1 MIRSLAPVA
10 WPSHPLRS
18 LALGALLAVI
28 AAACAPAAT
37 APPPLRVMATTTV
50 LADLAAQVAGDR
62 ARVEPIA
69 PSGAHVEEYEPTPDD
84 ARRVSEADVIVVN
97 GLDLDA
103 WSGSLLRNAK
113 SGARTV
119 TVTEGLP
126 DLDGNPHLWFD
137 LALAQ
142 KYVERIRDG
151 LSDADPAGREGYA
164 SRASAY
170 LAQLRALDGE
180 IRQKVATIPAARRKL
195 VTSHDAFA
203 YYAKAYGL
211 EVVGFTQTEK
221 GKEPSAG
228 ELAALV
234 RTVKAA
240 SVPAVFVEQG
250 VSPRLAEALAREA
263 GVSKVVTDLPTDSL
277 GEKPA
282 DSFIGLMRQVTDII
296 VRALK

>member
-1 MIRSLAPVA
+1 MIRSLA
-10 WPSHPLRS
+10 
-18 LALGALLAVI
+18 LGLVLGLAV
-28 AAACAPAAT
+28 AACAPAAT
-37 APPPLRVMATTTV
+37 PAPPAPPALRVMATTTI

-62 ARVEPIA
+62 ARVESVVPA
-69 PSGAHVEEYEPTPDD
+69 GAAVEKYEPAPDD
-84 ARRVSEADVIVVN
+84 ARRVSAADVIIVN

-103 WSGSLLRNAK
+103 WSTSLLRNAK

-119 TVTEGLP
+119 TVTAGLP

-142 KYVERIRDG
+142 KYVERIRDA
-151 LSDADPAGREGYA
+151 LAEADPAGREGYA
-164 SRASAY
+164 SRAAAY
-170 LAQLRALDGE
+170 LAQLRTLDGE

-195 VTSHDAFA
+195 VTSHDAFP

-228 ELAALV
+228 DLAALV

-240 SVPAVFVEQG
+240 NVPAVFVEQG
-250 VSPRLAEALAREA
+250 VSPRLAEALARDA
-263 GVSKVVTDLPTDSL
+263 GVKKVVTDLRTDSL

-282 DSFIGLMRQVTDII
+282 DSFIGLMRQLTDII
-296 VRALK
+296 VGALK

>member
-1 MIRSLAPVA
+1 MIRSLA
-10 WPSHPLRS
+10 
-18 LALGALLAVI
+18 LGLLLAMAV
-28 AAACAPAAT
+28 AACAPAAT
-37 APPPLRVMATTTV
+37 PPALRVMATTTI

-62 ARVEPIA
+62 ARVESIA
-69 PSGAHVEEYEPTPDD
+69 PAGAHVEEYEPTPDD
-84 ARRVSEADVIVVN
+84 ARRVSAADVIVVN

-113 SGARTV
+113 TGARTV

-137 LALAQ
+137 VALAQ
-142 KYVERIRDG
+142 QYVERIRDA
-151 LSDADPAGREGYA
+151 LTDADPAGREGYA

-170 LAQLRALDGE
+170 LAQLRSLDGE

-195 VTSHDAFA
+195 VTSHDAFP

-211 EVVGFTQTEK
+211 EVVGFTQTEE

-228 ELAALV
+228 DLAALV
-234 RTVKAA
+234 RTVRAA
-240 SVPAVFVEQG
+240 NVPAVFVEQG
-250 VSPRLAEALAREA
+250 VSPRLAEALARDA
-263 GVSKVVTDLPTDSL
+263 GVRKVVTDLPTDSL

-282 DSFIGLMRQVTDII
+282 DSFIGLLRQVTEII
-296 VRALK
+296 VDALK

>member
-1 MIRSLAPVA
+1 MIRSLALGLVLGVA
-10 WPSHPLRS
+10 
-18 LALGALLAVI
+18 V
-28 AAACAPAAT
+28 AACAPAT
-37 APPPLRVMATTTV
+37 PPPAALRVMATTTI

-62 ARVEPIA
+62 ARVESIA
-69 PSGAHVEEYEPTPDD
+69 PAGAHVEEYEPTPDD
-84 ARRVSEADVIVVN
+84 ARRVSAADVIIVN

-103 WSGSLLRNAK
+103 WSASLLRNAK

-119 TVTEGLP
+119 TVSEGLP

-142 KYVERIRDG
+142 KYVERIRDA
-151 LSDADPAGREGYA
+151 LAETDPAGREGYA

-180 IRQKVATIPAARRKL
+180 IRQKVATITAARRKL
-195 VTSHDAFA
+195 VTSHDAFP
-203 YYAKAYGL
+203 YYARAYGL
-211 EVVGFTQTEK
+211 EVVGFTQTEE

-228 ELAALV
+228 DLAALV

-240 SVPAVFVEQG
+240 NVPAVFVERG
-250 VSPRLAEALAREA
+250 VSPRLAEALARDA
-263 GVSKVVTDLPTDSL
+263 GVRKVVTDLPTDSL

-282 DSFIGLMRQVTDII
+282 DTFIGLMRLVTEII
-296 VRALK
+296 VDALK